1 MSMVY
6 KLVFGLLIFGAA
18 SVATGGWGGWV
29 FLAGVVAWNLRR
41 FVGWQSSPKRGSGRG
56 GFTAQLS
63 PTSRKGGKDEA
74 YWHEYNQ
81 KPEAPTVDEFRA
93 AGVDATKC
101 MRCRN
106 ALKSLGYYFGLDGKP
121 TVYCPACWSKHVRTS
136 TNWQAFRDRMTTRA
150 SKRKPV

>member
-6 KLVFGLLIFGAA
+6 KLVFGAVIFSIA
-18 SVATGGWGGWV
+18 SAVTGGWGGWV

-41 FVGWQSSPKRGSGRG
+41 FLGWRSGSKRVPKRG

-63 PTSRKGGKDEA
+63 PASSRSDKDDA
-74 YWHEYNQ
+74 YWREYNQ
-81 KPEAPTVDEFRA
+81 KPDAPTADEFRA
-93 AGVDATKC
+93 ASVDTTTC

-121 TVYCPACWSKHVRTS
+121 TVYCPGCWSKYVRTS

-150 SKRKPV
+150 SKRKPA